1 MDTKQQEAWD
11 DLKNIWNKSSQSK
24 QINIIMS
31 ELIIE
36 LKSKTTEFER
46 NSIKKD
52 LEFIKGNISQ
62 FEKDSIKRDME
73 FIKGSISNFEKN
85 FVKRGLNIFKN
96 ILKRFVERIKR
107 NKN

>member
-11 DLKNIWNKSSQSK
+11 DLKNIWNKSSQGK
-24 QINIIMS
+24 EINIIMS

-52 LEFIKGNISQ
+52 VEFIKGNISQ

-73 FIKGSISNFEKN
+73 FIKGSIGNFEKN
-85 FVKRGLNIFKN
+85 FVKRGLN